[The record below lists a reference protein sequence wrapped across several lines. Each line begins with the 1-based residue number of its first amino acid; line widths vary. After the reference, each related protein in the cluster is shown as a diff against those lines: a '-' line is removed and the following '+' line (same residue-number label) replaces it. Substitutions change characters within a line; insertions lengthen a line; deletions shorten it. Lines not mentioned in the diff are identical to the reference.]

1 MAAINGGLLFKEKVD
16 PPHKVTV
23 VLGAQWGDEGKGKVV
38 DLLSSEMQMVCR
50 CQGGNNAGHTVVVG
64 DKAYDFHLLPSGI
77 IWEGCISL
85 IGNGVV
91 VHLPG
96 LFEELEKNIAK
107 GLSDWEDRLKISDR
121 AHLVF
126 DFHHHVDGLQ
136 ESAREEMKGH
146 TKIGTT
152 KKGIGPTYS
161 SKMTRNGIR
170 IVDLLD
176 DFEVF
181 SGKFSILADNHM
193 VRFPSLKVDKEA
205 ELLRYKE
212 LAERVRPLVIETV
225 SFLHNRLAG
234 GDKVLVEGA
243 NAAMLDID
251 FGTYP
256 YVTSSNCSIGGVCT
270 GLGIPP
276 RYIGDVYGVVK
287 AYTTRVGD
295 GPFPTELRNEIGDF
309 LQKEGH
315 EFGVTTGRPR
325 RCGWLDIPLLRY
337 TDTVNGY
344 TALALT
350 KTDILDKLDE
360 IKIGVNYVK
369 DGKVI
374 DYFPSSEKQFIG
386 VEVEYITMPGWKTSI
401 VDIRSFENLP
411 ENAKNYVLKIE
422 ELLGLRIKWVGVGQS
437 RDSMIFRPDA

>member
-1 MAAINGGLLFKEKVD
+1 MATNGVPENR
-16 PPHKVTV
+16 VTV

-38 DLLSSEMQMVCR
+38 DLLAEDMEVVCR

-77 IWEGCISL
+77 IWPSAESL

-91 VHLPG
+91 IHLPG
-96 LFEELEKNIAK
+96 FFEELEKNIAK
-107 GLSDWEDRLKISDR
+107 GLSGWETRLKVSDR

-126 DFHHHVDGLQ
+126 DFHQSVDGLQ
-136 ESAREEMKGH
+136 ESNREGLKGT
-146 TKIGTT
+146 TKLGTT
-152 KKGIGPTYS
+152 KKGIGPTYA

-170 IVDLLD
+170 VTDLLD
-176 DFEVF
+176 DFEAF
-181 SGKFSILADNHM
+181 SNKFSILADNHM
-193 VRFPSLKVDKEA
+193 AAFPGLQVDKEA
-205 ELLRYKE
+205 EITKYKAM
-212 LAERVRPLVIETV
+212 AERLRPLVVETI
-225 SFLHNRLAG
+225 SYLHAKIDLG
-234 GDKVLVEGA
+234 KKVLVEGA

-270 GLGIPP
+270 GLGLPP
-276 RYIGDVYGVVK
+276 RFVGDVFGVVK

-295 GPFPTELRNEIGDF
+295 GPFPTELLNETGAF

-337 TDTVNGY
+337 TNMVNGY
-344 TALALT
+344 TAVALT
-350 KTDILDKLDE
+350 KLDILDKLDE
-360 IKIGVNYVK
+360 IQIGCEYVK
-369 DGKVI
+369 NGEKLK
-374 DYFPSSEKQFIG
+374 YFPSSEVQFQG
-386 VEVEYITMPGWKTSI
+386 VSVEYVTMPGWKTSI
-401 VDIRSFENLP
+401 VDCRKFSELP
-411 ENAKNYVLKIE
+411 ENAQKYVKKIE
-422 ELLGLRIKWVGVGQS
+422 ELLGLKVRWVGVGQS